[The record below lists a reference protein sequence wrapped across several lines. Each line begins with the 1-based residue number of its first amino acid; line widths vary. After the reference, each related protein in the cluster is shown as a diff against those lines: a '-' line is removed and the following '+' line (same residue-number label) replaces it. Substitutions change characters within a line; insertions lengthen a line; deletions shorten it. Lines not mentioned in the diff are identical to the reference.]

1 MLLGVMRGDVYDY
14 LKVIARREVEWNAAH
29 IENSLVLRSC
39 GFSCVVLSL
48 LCVRAED
55 VSIVARN

>member
-1 MLLGVMRGDVYDY
+1 MLLGVMKSDVYDY
-14 LKVIARREVEWNAAH
+14 LKIIARREVEWNAAYVG
-29 IENSLVLRSC
+29 NSLLRSR

-55 VSIVARN
+55 VSIVARD